1 MQQVTRTRETKNYAD
16 GGLISTIK
24 EKLFGPSGPP
34 ETITQKYARQDAERA
49 AKSPAAAAMAAPPAA
64 APAPS
69 SAIGSYAGG
78 MQSTMQRREAAAGL
92 KDGGQVKAKPIT
104 GPGTGTSDSIPRN
117 MRPGSYVMPTDSTKK
132 TGGTV
137 PVNVSNGESEFTP
150 EQVHAVGA
158 KVLDM
163 VKGATHKPVHKPK
176 SRAARQL
183 ADGGLA
189 RPVMRGFA
197 NGGDIPLDAQAT
209 NDRKTIGG
217 AASALSDMNTRAGA
231 AIADVATMIPRG
243 LAGAYDTAVVRP
255 MRAAGINAAYT
266 SPMVSP
272 AGADPASQTPFYDQ
286 LRARDAVGAGR
297 GTVNPAPV
305 NPAPVNPAPINPAPI
320 NPMAAMPTV
329 QAGPTTSAAGAGR
342 GTVNPGTDMNTVTGQ
357 PIPAAVTLA
366 GQTGTAVDGA
376 AGVSKFRTGD
386 GRTLYSNVTGNDNNV
401 LMSGKPGIQTVPA
414 AGGGAAAAMSSG
426 GPGNVAGIEA
436 RASQI
441 YKDMAQ
447 INQGYDQP
455 GVLSNGP
462 GMRVVGTTN
471 GLFRAA
477 NDPGTPSLSTMGAGA
492 VSGREQARL
501 ANARAIAG
509 DQNATSRMNN
519 QDSVAAQLAGQQ
531 SSTAASRYSVDTQGK
546 TAAQRLAM
554 DANVHSQ
561 DAPLKASAV
570 TLAKQTDAAR
580 SAVLTAKTPEQ
591 KAAAEETLRTL
602 QGKNDPPEL
611 YSTAALP
618 GSVDALGNKTPGGAI
633 VTNKRTGETRIIY
646 GNELQQPAATAMP
659 AGLVVGAATKQ
670 ADGVYDGP
678 SGKKVTIKAGKV
690 TGIQ

>member
-329 QAGPTTSAAGAGR
+329 QAGPTTSAAGADR
-342 GTVNPGTDMNTVTGQ
+342 GTVNPGTDMNT
-357 PIPAAVTLA
+357 
-366 GQTGTAVDGA
+366 
-376 AGVSKFRTGD
+376 
-386 GRTLYSNVTGNDNNV
+386 VTGNDNNV

-531 SSTAASRYSVDTQGK
+531 SSAAASRYSVDTQGK